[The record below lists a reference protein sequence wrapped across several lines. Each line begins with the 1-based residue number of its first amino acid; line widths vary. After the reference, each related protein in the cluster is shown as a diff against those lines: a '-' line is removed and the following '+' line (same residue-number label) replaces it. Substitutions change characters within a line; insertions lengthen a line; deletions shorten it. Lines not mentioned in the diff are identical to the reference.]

1 MKKLWIAILML
12 PLAHGLTLS
21 ASAAD
26 ETLAATPPGLL
37 AKATEYVQ
45 VTRCGGKPH
54 VGPIPFDRRFDD
66 FKSLAEYQVIRSVE
80 ELAARVGDPALAED
94 AKVQQQAEAKLAEFL
109 NVKAIDWDKQM
120 VVAFLA
126 SYQAGEG
133 DFQAEFTSLRTV
145 DGILRIGWRQVAA
158 KTIHEH
164 VDKRFPRLAY
174 GVALLDRHDGAVSF
188 VAERQVIAYAA
199 NNETTPSIG
208 PLVFQEKGRHLTVR
222 NAEDLLPGR
231 GCSNTIKQ
239 RQVRQEELAK
249 ILKVKEIDWTKQMVL
264 AIDGGT
270 FTSDEE
276 SDALRIEIVSLQ
288 VVDKTLTVAW
298 RLRRPLAKRVT
309 AQRPKA
315 LVLVDRWDGPVE
327 FREAAAK

>member
-1 MKKLWIAILML
+1 MKKLWVAIAML
-12 PLAHGLTLS
+12 PLAHGLAFSDST
-21 ASAAD
+21 AD
-26 ETLAATPPGLL
+26 ETPAATPPGLL
-37 AKATEYVQ
+37 AKATGCSQ
-45 VTRCGGKPH
+45 DTRCGGTH
-54 VGPIPFDRRFDD
+54 LGPIKFGFWRGPSTD
-66 FKSLAEYQVIRSVE
+66 FSACFVFRNAE
-80 ELAARVGDPALAED
+80 ELAARLGGPDHAKD
-94 AKVQQQAEAKLAEFL
+94 AKVQQQAEAKVAEFL
-109 NVKAIDWDKQM
+109 NVKAIDWNKQM
-120 VVAFLA
+120 IVAVL
-126 SYQAGEG
+126 SNYQVGEPNREI
-133 DFQAEFTSLRTV
+133 EFAYLRSQGNGV
-145 DGILRIGWRQVAA
+145 QIGWREAPA
-158 KTIHEH
+158 RKGHEF
-164 VDKRFPRLAY
+164 VDKRFPCVAY
-174 GVALLDRHDGAVSF
+174 GLALLDRHDGAVSF
-188 VAERQVIAYAA
+188 VAERQVIAFAA
-199 NNETTPSIG
+199 NNATTPSIG
-208 PLVFQEKGRHLTVR
+208 PLAFQEKGGHLTVR

-249 ILKVKEIDWTKQMVL
+249 ILRVKEINWTRQMVL